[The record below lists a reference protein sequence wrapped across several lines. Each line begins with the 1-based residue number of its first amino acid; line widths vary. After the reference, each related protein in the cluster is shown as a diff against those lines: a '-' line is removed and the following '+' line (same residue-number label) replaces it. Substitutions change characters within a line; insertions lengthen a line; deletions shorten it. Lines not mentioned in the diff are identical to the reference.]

1 MVGTHDD
8 VVRLQA
14 LGFFA
19 ILLVI
24 AWLVH
29 RYNTRVTRRA
39 HAARHTAQQRYF
51 RGAASDADSRRIRI
65 LIERRGEFAAVEARY
80 PHEFDLV
87 WNLATRPDT
96 TAPQWVDLRPKFA
109 AACQMVSDGA
119 TPKDALIANGFRIT
133 PSPWGVRPRDRAA
146 SS

>member
-19 ILLVI
+19 IVLFI
-24 AWLVH
+24 AWLIH
-29 RYNTRVTRRA
+29 LSNTRVSRRA

-51 RGAASDADSRRIRI
+51 PRDSSTADSRRIRI
-65 LIERRGEFAAVEARY
+65 LVERRSEFAAVEGRY
-80 PHEFDLV
+80 PQEFEQV
-87 WNLATRPDT
+87 WTLATRPDT

-133 PSPWGVRPRDRAA
+133 PSPWGVRPRNRAV
-146 SS
+146 S